1 MRPTEPIMDDRT
13 TRVLEPRRT
22 GVFRHRMHIV
32 LLGEVAEVSNATTIV
47 GFASPG
53 VLS

>member
-1 MRPTEPIMDDRT
+1 MDETR
-13 TRVLEPRRT
+13 TRVLEARRT
-22 GVFRHRMHIV
+22 GVLRHRTHIL

-47 GFASPG
+47 TFASPG